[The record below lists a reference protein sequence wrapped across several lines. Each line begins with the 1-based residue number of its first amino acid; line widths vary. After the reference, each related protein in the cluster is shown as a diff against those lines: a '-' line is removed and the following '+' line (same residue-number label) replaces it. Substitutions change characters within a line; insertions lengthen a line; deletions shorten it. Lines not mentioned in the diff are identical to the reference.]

1 MKRLVS
7 LFLLALAFVASA
19 GAAEKT
25 LKFNVGKVEGI
36 SITET
41 FTLMYEIHVK
51 QGHSRTV
58 EVVYDT
64 ELSDVLPDFESYLKV
79 DHSSANSVLYLG
91 LRQLPNKMDRLKLAS
106 KLKTIKVFVEMSNIN
121 QINLNGASTIIFD
134 GKFKTEMI
142 NIDLSGASKFE
153 NVLFV
158 NGIQM
163 SVDCS
168 GASLVSVEGDFDTA
182 EFDASGASKIN
193 AKGNIKEMDCEF
205 SGASK
210 FTYEGINNTT
220 DLECSGASIAEMRGI
235 VNQFTVEASGACKI
249 EAKDYQAKKSHVEL
263 SGASYAKIHAT
274 NELKHDVSKASKLT
288 HYGDSKLIDL
298 SQDGNVRAGTL

>member
-7 LFLLALAFVASA
+7 LFVLALAFVASA

-36 SITET
+36 SVTET

-51 QGHSRTV
+51 HGNSKNV

-64 ELSDVLPDFESYLKV
+64 ELADVLPDFESYLKV

-106 KLKTIKVFVEMSNIN
+106 KLKTIKVFVEMSNIS

-134 GKFKTEMI
+134 GNFKSEMLD
-142 NIDLSGASKFE
+142 IDLSGASKFE

-158 NGIQM
+158 NGTQLKI
-163 SVDCS
+163 DCS
-168 GASLVSVEGDFDTA
+168 GATAVSVEGDFEDA
-182 EFDASGASKIN
+182 EFDASGASKIT
-193 AKGNIKEMDCEF
+193 AKGIIKELECEL
-205 SGASK
+205 SGAARLD
-210 FTYEGINNTT
+210 YEGTNNNT
-220 DLECSGASIAEMRGI
+220 DLECSGAAFAEISGN
-235 VNQFTVEASGACKI
+235 VNKFTVEASGACKI
-249 EAKDYQAKKSHVEL
+249 EAKDYCSKKAQVEL
-263 SGASYAKIHAT
+263 SGASYAKVYAT
-274 NELKHDVSKASKLT
+274 NELKYDVSKASKLT
-288 HYGDSKLIDL
+288 HYGDPKLVDL
-298 SQDGNVRAGTL
+298 SQDGNVRPGTL